1 MQSSSEVHVQK
12 IVLSLVIKHSIFT
25 SFFGLSEEKSIL
37 KYCTYFKISYMHISK
52 TNKKWE
58 YFVICNV
65 HVLEC
70 FGINKRVEIQRIS
83 EIIIIMFAN
92 VIGGLLD

>member
-1 MQSSSEVHVQK
+1 
-12 IVLSLVIKHSIFT
+12 
-25 SFFGLSEEKSIL
+25 
-37 KYCTYFKISYMHISK
+37 MHISK

-70 FGINKRVEIQRIS
+70 IGINKRVEIQRIS
-83 EIIIIMFAN
+83 GITIIMFTN
-92 VIGGLLD
+92 VIGGILD